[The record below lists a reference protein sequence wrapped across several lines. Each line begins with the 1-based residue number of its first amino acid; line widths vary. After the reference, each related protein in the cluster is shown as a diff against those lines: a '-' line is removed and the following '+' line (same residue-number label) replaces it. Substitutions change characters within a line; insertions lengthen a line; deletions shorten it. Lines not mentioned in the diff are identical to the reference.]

1 MDDVLKRL
9 LEVEK
14 EADELV
20 ASTEKEAENIREQ
33 GRAKLAVEYESALAD
48 IESKARGVIADHEKS
63 AFEQR
68 DAVLE
73 TTDKV
78 LVDWE
83 KQFTDD
89 RLAPV
94 VDAVVDLLSGSTRQ

>member
-20 ASTEKEAENIREQ
+20 ASAEKEAENIREQ
-33 GRAKLAVEYESALAD
+33 GRAKLAAEHESAQVE
-48 IESKARGVIADHEKS
+48 IESKVRRVIAEREKS
-63 AFEQR
+63 ALDQR
-68 DAVLE
+68 DTVLE
-73 TTDKV
+73 STGRA
-78 LVDWE
+78 LADWE

-94 VDAVVDLLSGSTRQ
+94 VDAVVDLLSRSSR